1 MTPRM
6 EFLKRIPETE
16 RPTVHAMLAVCDSVE
31 LALLCKNAPRQG
43 GPDPIQQLEQSL
55 LTKDSMLYEV
65 RKVIPM
71 P

>member
-1 MTPRM
+1 M

-43 GPDPIQQLEQSL
+43 GPDPIQQLKQSL
-55 LTKDSMLYEV
+55 LTKDSMLHEV